1 MAGPMADSSIVRA
14 RPFDLSGARAAL
26 WLAGTVFLALLVIY
40 FVGLDQGAVSVFGS
54 DSHVHEF
61 LHDARHLLGF
71 PCH

>member
-1 MAGPMADSSIVRA
+1 MTTSDTMATL
-14 RPFDLSGARAAL
+14 RPIDLSVARAAL
-26 WLAGTVFLALLVIY
+26 WLAATTFLALLVLY

-61 LHDARHLLGF
+61 VHDARHLLGF

>member
-1 MAGPMADSSIVRA
+1 MTHPRRVVRA
-14 RPFDLSGARAAL
+14 RAIDLSSVRSAL

-40 FVGLDQGAVSVFGS
+40 FVGLDQGASSVFGG